1 MSKIKVERLQET
13 ILREISNIIQTEMND
28 KKVGFVTVTDVRIT
42 SDLAIATIYVNFL
55 GSDAREEAG
64 LKALEH
70 AKGFIRTELAKKLDI
85 KKVPELIFKI
95 DSSLEEGNKI
105 EEIIKE
111 INNEN

>member
-13 ILREISNIIQTEMND
+13 ILRDVSNIIQKELSD
-28 KKVGFVTVTDVRIT
+28 QKVGFVTVTDVRVT
-42 SDLAIATIYVNFL
+42 SDLENATIYVNFL

-85 KKVPELIFKI
+85 KKVPELAFKI
-95 DSSLEEGNKI
+95 DNSLEEGNKI

-111 INNEN
+111 INTEE